1 MEQSPMNLSNKN
13 RPLNQLTAKEVID
26 RFEMTTLEG
35 EGGFWAPLERTKSSN
50 SILFLTT
57 EFDYSAW
64 HRLNED
70 ETWFHMAGAPLLLHT
85 LAGKELATH
94 TLDRNVATLNGDTRI
109 QSLVSAGQ
117 WMAAES
123 TGLWSLVVCSLT
135 PAFTGMELAT
145 ADDFEK
151 MRHANSDIESL
162 SHLLAQG

>member
-1 MEQSPMNLSNKN
+1 MNPTNKE
-13 RPLNQLTAKEVID
+13 RALDQLTAKEVID

-35 EGGFWAPLERTKSSN
+35 EGGFWAPLERTERSN

-85 LAGKELATH
+85 CAGKELITH
-94 TLDRNVATLNGDTRI
+94 NLDRNQATLNGDIRI
-109 QSLVSAGQ
+109 EKLVPAGQ

-145 ADDFEK
+145 AEDFEK
-151 MRHANSDIESL
+151 MCHSNPTINSL